1 MNVINISDLTAN
13 WNWLRDEFKHTNDEW
28 HHYSSLAVSLPSF
41 LPKKD
46 SFARLIAATK
56 AVNMAR
62 RSPSVLVSHGPRP
75 ALYAGNIAKT
85 ICPKTPHL
93 VYSFNFT
100 DLPNGKQHSLMARA
114 FQQPIKFVTYSTVE
128 RKLYAD
134 YFDIPIE
141 KIDMLHWSV
150 HAPKVD
156 LTEIPLVAGRY
167 ICALGSQGRDYA
179 TLIATMKK
187 LPNIKLVL
195 VANEDSISGFNIP
208 GNIEIYTNIP
218 LVQAHNIL
226 AHSEFMVLPLRDSQV
241 PCGHVTIVSSMF
253 FNKAIVVT
261 NSLGVQDYIFD
272 DKTGLFCE
280 PKNADDLSEKIQSLW
295 DDPAKNIKLSEA
307 ALAFSQEYCTEKTA
321 INYFADFLKKHSP
334 I

>member
-1 MNVINISDLTAN
+1 MHIINVSDLTTQ

-28 HHYSSLAVSLPSF
+28 HHYSSLAVNLPAF

-46 SFARLIAATK
+46 SIARVIAAGK
-56 AVNMAR
+56 AVNLAR
-62 RSPSVLVSHGPRP
+62 KKPSILVSHGPRP
-75 ALYAGNIAKT
+75 ALYAGNLAKML
-85 ICPKTPHL
+85 CPETPHL
-93 VYSFNFT
+93 VYSFNLT
-100 DLPNGKQHSLMARA
+100 DLPSGKQHSLMTRA
-114 FQQPIKFVTYSTVE
+114 FQHPTKFVSYSNVE

-141 KIDMLHWSV
+141 KIDMLHWAV

-156 LTEIPLVAGRY
+156 LTEAPVESGRY

-179 TLIATMKK
+179 TLIAAMKK

-195 VANEDSISGFNIP
+195 VASPDSIADLTIP
-208 GNIEIYTNIP
+208 DNVKVHTNI
-218 LVQAHNIL
+218 LLAQAHNIL
-226 AHSEFMVLPLRDSQV
+226 AHSAFMVLPLRDSQV
-241 PCGHVTIVSSMF
+241 PCGHVTIVSAMF

-280 PKNADDLSEKIQSLW
+280 PKNADDLSEKIKTLW
-295 DDPAKNIKLSEA
+295 DDSVKNAQLGEA
-307 ALAFSQEYCTEKTA
+307 GLAFAQANCTEKTA
-321 INYFADFLKKHSP
+321 INYFADFINKHSQT
-334 I
+334 